1 MALQFAGQVSRRVFS
16 GGRPAL
22 RVRMFIL
29 FTGGPVFMSIKLAY
43 AGIVVCSVLLTAP
56 DARAQTTQPAAPAA
70 PAPLQAGFQDG
81 FFIQTANGDYRL
93 LFGFV
98 AQADGRFVVD
108 DPLHAVT
115 DTFTIRKIRP
125 TWTGR
130 IARYFDFKLMPDL
143 GNGTAVVADAY
154 LDIRF
159 SPKCRVRTGK
169 DKTPVGMELLQGDA
183 FLLFPERALASSL
196 VPNRDIGVQV
206 QGDVLSNHLF
216 YAAGVFNGIPDG
228 SSSTTELDTN
238 NGKDLAG
245 RVVLTPWRTAKT
257 PLPKLNGLGFALG
270 GSTGHQLG
278 ALPTFRTSVL
288 QPYFSYQGA
297 TADGTRRRIS
307 PSVFYY
313 YKAFGGFGEYMRS
326 SQWVTKTGARRYIAN
341 NAWELTGSLVLTG
354 EAASD
359 RGVRPKNNFDP
370 AAHHWGAFQILGRYT
385 QLHVDAQAFD
395 AGFAAAGASRLAQ
408 SFTLAANWY
417 PNPYIKF
424 YGTFERTTFDHNASG
439 ARHAENAVL
448 FRSQLGF

>member
-1 MALQFAGQVSRRVFS
+1 MSHLFSRFVLISAIFAATVI
-16 GGRPAL
+16 PA
-22 RVRMFIL
+22 
-29 FTGGPVFMSIKLAY
+29 G
-43 AGIVVCSVLLTAP
+43 
-56 DARAQTTQPAAPAA
+56 AQTPAPPAATPAAAA

-81 FFIQTANGDYRL
+81 FFVQTANGDYRL

-98 AQADGRFVVD
+98 GQTDGRFVVD

-115 DTFTIRKIRP
+115 NTFTLRKFRP

-130 IARYFDFKLMPDL
+130 IARYFDFKLMPDM
-143 GNGTAVVADAY
+143 GNGTVVVQDAY

-159 SPKCRVRTGK
+159 SPKFRIRTGK
-169 DKTPVGMELLQGDA
+169 DKTPVGLELLQGDP
-183 FLLFPERALASSL
+183 FVLFPERALASSL

-216 YAAGVFNGIPDG
+216 YAGGVFNGVPDG
-228 SSSTTELDTN
+228 TSSTTEVDAN
-238 NGKDLAG
+238 NGKDVTG
-245 RVVLTPWRTAKT
+245 RVVLTPWRTTTT

-297 TADGTRRRIS
+297 SADGTRRRVS

-313 YKAFGGFGEYMRS
+313 YKSFGGFGEYMRS
-326 SQWVTKTGARRYIAN
+326 SQWVSKTGVRRYITN
-341 NAWELTGSLVLTG
+341 NAFEVTGSFVLTG
-354 EAASD
+354 EAAGD

-370 AAHHWGAFQILGRYT
+370 AAGHWGALQLLARFT
-385 QLHVDAQAFD
+385 QLEVDRQAFD
-395 AGFAAAGASRLAQ
+395 AGFAAPGASREAQ

-424 YGTFERTTFDHNASG
+424 YGTFERTMFDSNSEG
-439 ARHAENAVL
+439 ARHPENAIL
-448 FRSQLGF
+448 FRTQLGF